1 MTCYE
6 IAVAVPLRKTLTYA
20 HPPLPFRTEPIE
32 PGYRVLVPLGRRLVT
47 GYVLA
52 VADEAPVGNG
62 GIELK
67 PIAELLDEAPLFFPT
82 MIPFFRWIADY
93 YHHPLGE
100 VIRTALPGGLTGGS
114 GRRIF
119 LEPTARDQLAAS
131 LQTAE
136 GLTAGWG
143 QRFLRNGELA
153 PGTVAGLRREPAVR
167 SLLAR
172 WEKQGW
178 IRVEEEVHSS
188 PVRQKMQGVVAL
200 APEVADRIRQALKT
214 GGLDMAA
221 CLALLFPELKKSARK
236 TLAMIC
242 ELGGMQEETPPVAQA
257 EITRRYPGAG
267 KALRELAA
275 GGIIRRFTRQVYRD
289 PFDGQPCLFPEP
301 LQLTPDQ
308 QEVLRQ
314 LLPAVENPSFR
325 TFLLHGVTGCGKTEV
340 YLRATAAALASGR
353 SVLVLVPEIALASQV
368 EAHFYARFGGQ
379 LAVLHSGLSEG
390 ERHDQWQR
398 ILSGRARVVIGAR
411 SAVFAPLADP
421 GLVIVDEEHEPAYKQ
436 EDGLRYSGRD
446 LAVLRASFAS
456 CPVILGSATP
466 SVISYHHAMTGKY
479 TLLSMPRRI
488 EGQNLPRVEVVNLA
502 LSRTSRP
509 DLFFSDQLIRAL
521 KENMEE
527 RRQSLLF
534 VNRRGFA
541 SFMLCRDCGHIVQC
555 RHCQVSLT
563 LHRSEQRL
571 ICHYCGYS
579 LTTRIVCPAC
589 TSPKM
594 DGLGLG
600 SERVEEEVR
609 QLIPHARVA
618 RLDSDAATSR
628 KQYLATL
635 RAVREGDV
643 DILVGTQMIA
653 KGLHF
658 PNMTLVGVVWAD
670 SGLGMPD
677 FRAAE
682 RTFQLLAQVTG
693 RAGRGEHPGRVII
706 QTYQPHHYSVLCAQQ
721 HDYPGLYNQE
731 LALRRDLGY
740 PPFSRL
746 VNIRIS
752 GRDEAGV
759 KDSAGRIGNFLR
771 SAAARHRGQAV
782 EILGPAPAPLTRIK
796 DKSRWQVLLK
806 SSRLPLLHELCEQ
819 LLDESAGLCSRGI
832 SLAID
837 VDPEN
842 MM

>member
-1 MTCYE
+1 
-6 IAVAVPLRKTLTYA
+6 
-20 HPPLPFRTEPIE
+20 
-32 PGYRVLVPLGRRLVT
+32 
-47 GYVLA
+47 
-52 VADEAPVGNG
+52 
-62 GIELK
+62 
-67 PIAELLDEAPLFFPT
+67 
-82 MIPFFRWIADY
+82 
-93 YHHPLGE
+93 LGE

-114 GRRIF
+114 GRRIL
-119 LEPTARDQLAAS
+119 LEPAARDQLAAS

-143 QRFLRNGELA
+143 QRFLLSGELA

-167 SLLAR
+167 ALLAR

-178 IRVEEEVHSS
+178 IRIEEEVCSAT
-188 PVRQKMQGVVAL
+188 VRQKMQSVVSL
-200 APEVADRIRQALKT
+200 APEAAIRIRQET
-214 GGLDMAA
+214 RPEDGDMTV
-221 CLALLFPELKKSARK
+221 CLARLFPELKKSVQK
-236 TLAMIC
+236 TLALIC
-242 ELGGMQEETPPVAQA
+242 AYGVAEDGPPVVQA
-257 EITRRYPGAG
+257 EITRRYSGAG
-267 KALRELAA
+267 KALRELAEA
-275 GGIIRRFTRQVYRD
+275 GMIRRFAQQVYRN
-289 PFDGQPCLFPEP
+289 PFGEQPSIFPKP

-308 QEVLRQ
+308 EEVLRQ
-314 LLPAVENPSFR
+314 LLPAVGTPSFR

-340 YLRATAAALASGR
+340 YLRATEAVLNSGR
-353 SVLVLVPEIALASQV
+353 SVLVLVPEIALASQL
-368 EAHFYARFGGQ
+368 EAHFYSRFGEQ

-398 ILSGRARVVIGAR
+398 ILSDRARVVIGAR
-411 SAVFAPLADP
+411 SAVFAPLAAL

-466 SVISYHHAMTGKY
+466 SVISYHHAMAGKY

-488 EGQNLPRVEVVNLA
+488 EGQSLPRVEVVNLA
-502 LSRTSRP
+502 MSRTARP

-521 KENMEE
+521 KENMEL
-527 RRQSLLF
+527 RHQSLLF

-563 LHRSEQRL
+563 LHRREQRL
-571 ICHYCGYS
+571 VCHYCGYN

-594 DGLGLG
+594 EGLGLG
-600 SERVEEEVR
+600 SERIEEEVR
-609 QLIPHARVA
+609 QLIPHAQVA

-721 HDYPGLYNQE
+721 HDYQGLYHQE
-731 LALRRDLGY
+731 LALRRDLRY

-752 GRDEAGV
+752 GSDEAKV
-759 KDSAGRIGNFLR
+759 KDSAGRVSSFLR
-771 SAAARHRGQAV
+771 SIAALYRDAEL
-782 EILGPAPAPLTRIK
+782 EILGPAPAPLARIK

-806 SSRLPLLHELCEQ
+806 SNRLPLLHELCNQ
-819 LLDESAGLCSRGI
+819 LQEDSARLCGRGI

>member
-6 IAVAVPLRKTLTYA
+6 IAVAAPLRKTLTYA
-20 HPPLPFRTEPIE
+20 QPLSLSAKEIIDSGR
-32 PGYRVLVPLGRRLVT
+32 RVLVPLGRRVVT

-52 VADEAPVGNG
+52 VADEAAAGG
-62 GIELK
+62 EGIEIK
-67 PIAELLDEAPLFFPT
+67 PIAELLDQGPLFLPA
-82 MIPFFRWIADY
+82 MIPFFRWVADY

-100 VIRTALPGGLTGGS
+100 VIRTALPGGLSGGS
-114 GRRIF
+114 GRRI
-119 LEPTARDQLAAS
+119 LLDPAGRDQLVAS

-136 GLTAGWG
+136 WLTAGWG
-143 QRFLRNGELA
+143 QRFLRSGELA

-172 WEKQGW
+172 WEKLGW
-178 IRVEEEVHSS
+178 IRVEEEVCSAS
-188 PVRQKMQGVVAL
+188 VRPKMQKVVAL
-200 APEVADRIRQALKT
+200 APEVALRIRQELRPEDGDIT
-214 GGLDMAA
+214 GGLAR
-221 CLALLFPELKKSARK
+221 LFPELKKSAQK
-236 TLAMIC
+236 TLALIC
-242 ELGGMQEETPPVAQA
+242 ELGGMQEETPPVGQP
-257 EITRRYPGAG
+257 EITRRYSGAG
-267 KALRELAA
+267 KALRDLEE
-275 GGIIRRFTRQVYRD
+275 GGMIRRWEQQVYRD
-289 PFDGQPCLFPEP
+289 PFGEQPSFFPRV

-308 QEVLRQ
+308 EEVLGQ
-314 LLPAVENPSFR
+314 LLPAVDTPSFR

-340 YLRATAAALASGR
+340 YLRATEAVLNSGR
-353 SVLVLVPEIALASQV
+353 GVLVLVPEIALASQL
-368 EAHFYARFGGQ
+368 EAQFYSRFGRQ

-398 ILSGRARVVIGAR
+398 ILSGQARVVIGAR
-411 SAVFAPLADP
+411 SAVFAPLADL

-466 SVISYHHAMTGKY
+466 SVISFHHAKTGKY

-488 EGQNLPRVEVVNLA
+488 EGQSLPRVEVVNLA
-502 LSRTSRP
+502 ENRTSRP

-563 LHRSEQRL
+563 LHRREQRL
-571 ICHYCGYS
+571 VCHYCGYS

-600 SERVEEEVR
+600 SERIEEEVR
-609 QLIPHARVA
+609 QLIPHAQVA
-618 RLDSDAATSR
+618 RLDSDTATSR
-628 KQYLATL
+628 KQYLSTL
-635 RAVREGDV
+635 RSVREGNV

-658 PNMTLVGVVWAD
+658 PNITLVGVVWAD

-721 HDYPGLYNQE
+721 HDYLGLYNQE
-731 LALRRDLGY
+731 LALRRDLCY

-752 GRDEAGV
+752 GSDEARV
-759 KDSAGRIGNFLR
+759 KDSAGRVSSFLR
-771 SAAARHRGQAV
+771 SVAARHRGAPV
-782 EILGPAPAPLTRIK
+782 EILGPAPAPLARIK

-806 SSRLPLLHELCEQ
+806 SNRLPLLHELCD
-819 LLDESAGLCSRGI
+819 LLLEDSARLCGRGI
-832 SLAID
+832 TMAID

>member
-6 IAVAVPLRKTLTYA
+6 IAVAAPLRKTLTYA
-20 HPPLPFRTEPIE
+20 RPFSLPAQETID
-32 PGYRVLVPLGRRLVT
+32 PGRRVLVPLGRRVVT
-47 GYVLA
+47 GYVLT
-52 VADEAPVGNG
+52 VIDEAGTGGNG
-62 GIELK
+62 IEIK
-67 PIAELLDEAPLFFPT
+67 PITELLDQGPLFLPA
-82 MIPFFRWIADY
+82 MIPFFRWIAEY

-114 GRRIF
+114 GRKVLLDPAF
-119 LEPTARDQLAAS
+119 RDQLAAS

-136 GLTAGWG
+136 GLPSGWG
-143 QRFLRNGELA
+143 QRLLQSGELA
-153 PGTVAGLRREPAVR
+153 PGTVAGLRRDPAVR

-172 WEKQGW
+172 WEKLGW
-178 IRVEEEVHSS
+178 IRIEEEVHAVS
-188 PVRQKMQGVVAL
+188 VRQKMQRVISL
-200 APEVADRIRQALKT
+200 APETAARIRQELRKED
-214 GGLDMAA
+214 GDMTA
-221 CLALLFPELKKSARK
+221 CLALLFPELKTSARK
-236 TLAMIC
+236 TLALIC
-242 ELGGMQEETPPVAQA
+242 EFGVAAAAPPVLQPA
-257 EITRRYPGAG
+257 ITRQYSGAG
-267 KALRELAA
+267 NGLRELAA
-275 GGIIRRFTRQVYRD
+275 AGIIRCFEKQAYRD
-289 PFDGQPCLFPEP
+289 PFGGPPSFLPKP

-308 QEVLRQ
+308 QEVLQQ
-314 LLPAVENPSFR
+314 LLPAIGTPSFR

-340 YLRATAAALASGR
+340 YLRATEAVLTSGL
-353 SVLVLVPEIALASQV
+353 SVLVLVPEIALASQL
-368 EAHFYARFGGQ
+368 EAQFYSRFGGQ
-379 LAVLHSGLSEG
+379 VAVLHSGLSEG

-398 ILSGRARVVIGAR
+398 ILSGQARVVIGAR
-411 SAVFAPLADP
+411 SAVFAPLHSL

-436 EDGLRYSGRD
+436 EDGLRYNGRD
-446 LAVLRASFAS
+446 LAVLRASFSS

-466 SVISYHHAMTGKY
+466 SVISYHHALTGKY

-488 EGQNLPRVEVVNLA
+488 EGQSLPRVEVVNLA

-509 DLFFSDQLIRAL
+509 DLFFSDPLIRAL
-521 KENMEE
+521 KENMEK

-563 LHRSEQRL
+563 LHRREQRL
-571 ICHYCGYS
+571 VCHYCGYS

-600 SERVEEEVR
+600 SERIEDEVR

-658 PNMTLVGVVWAD
+658 PNITLVGVVWAD

-693 RAGRGEHPGRVII
+693 RAGRGEHPGKVII

-721 HDYPGLYNQE
+721 HDYPALYNKE
-731 LALRRDLGY
+731 LSLRRDLRY

-752 GRDEAGV
+752 GRDEAKV
-759 KDSAGRIGNFLR
+759 KDSAGRVGHFLR
-771 SAAARHRGQAV
+771 SALARRRRDAAV
-782 EILGPAPAPLTRIK
+782 EILGPAPAPLARIK

-806 SSRLPLLHELCEQ
+806 SSRLALLHELCEQ
-819 LLDESAGLCSRGI
+819 LLEDSARICGRGI